1 MNKKPKNQPIL
12 IRKVGFKIM
21 KKTLILLASLS
32 LFFMYNT
39 NTDDYIV
46 VPKDSIRF
54 RIIPNSNTLED
65 LHMKEKVKEEINN
78 VINDIEKSNNIE
90 ESRDNIISSIP
101 IIEEKI
107 DNLFENEKYNKP
119 YKIKFGMNYF
129 PEKTYKG
136 VKYEEGN
143 YESMVIEIGE
153 SKGDNYW
160 CVLFPPLCLIEAE
173 ESDDVEYSCFIGEI
187 IKKFFN

>member
-1 MNKKPKNQPIL
+1 MNKNNRNQPIC
-12 IRKVGFKIM
+12 IRKVGFKM
-21 KKTLILLASLS
+21 KKALILLGCLS
-32 LFFMYNT
+32 LLFMFNT

-65 LHMKEKVKEEINN
+65 LHIKEKVKEEINS
-78 VINDIEKSNNIE
+78 VINNIENSSTIE
-90 ESRDNIISSIP
+90 ESRDNIIASIP
-101 IIEEKI
+101 LIEEKI
-107 DNLFENEKYNKP
+107 DTLFEDEDYNKP

-129 PEKTYKG
+129 PEKIYKG

-153 SKGDNYW
+153 SQGDNYW

-173 ESDDVEYSCFIGEI
+173 ESDDVEYSCFIKEI
-187 IKKFFN
+187 IKKFFK